1 MKTFCVAVVC
11 LLTLSALPH
20 TARSASVEELERRL
34 DLVTE
39 ELQKLKNESAVSGE
53 VEYSSSFGQGPAA
66 SKVYHLPKGLSIG
79 GYGEAK
85 YTAFVDDKGDR
96 LNKADF
102 VRLVLYTGYKF
113 TDSILLNSELEFEH
127 AKVEGGE
134 DGGEV
139 AVEFANLDFLLD
151 EKFNLRAGLMLLPV
165 GITNEL
171 HEPTLFHGNDRP
183 LVERQVIPATWR
195 ELGVGAFGKLAEGLD
210 YKLYLVNG
218 LDADGFGATG
228 IRSGRQEGSEATAE
242 DLAVV
247 ARLDYQPQL
256 GLDLGASAYL
266 GNSGQS
272 GEFSGQQADIFT
284 QLYEVHGQYKHHGLE
299 LKGLATLLKIDETGL
314 LGGVPEQ
321 ALAGYGEIAYDILPL
336 LAAGTGQY
344 LAPFVRLEKIDY
356 QGSNEDVELLVAGL
370 SYKPIPNVVLKA
382 DYRNFN
388 HLAKADAADEINLG
402 LGFIF

>member
-1 MKTFCVAVVC
+1 MKRFCVAVLC
-11 LLTLSALPH
+11 LALLTLAPRPGR
-20 TARSASVEELERRL
+20 AASVEELERRL

-39 ELQKLKNESAVSGE
+39 ELQKLKNESAVS
-53 VEYSSSFGQGPAA
+53 VEPEFTSTFGQGPAA

-79 GYGEAK
+79 GYGEAR

-113 TDSILLNSELEFEH
+113 TDRILMNSELEFEH
-127 AKVEGGE
+127 AKVEGNE
-134 DGGEV
+134 EGGEV

-151 EKFNLRAGLMLLPV
+151 ERFNLRAGLMLLPV

-195 ELGVGAFGKLAEGLD
+195 ELGVGAFGQLAEGLD
-210 YKLYLVNG
+210 YKLYLVTG

-247 ARLDYQPQL
+247 ARLDYQPRL
-256 GLDLGASAYL
+256 GLDLGASLYL
-266 GNSGQS
+266 GNAGQS
-272 GEFSGQQADIFT
+272 GEFGGQKADIFT
-284 QLYEVHGQYKHHGLE
+284 ELYELHGQFKHHGLE
-299 LKGLATLLKIDETGL
+299 LKALGTLLRIDEAQL

-336 LAAGTGQY
+336 LTPGTDQY
-344 LAPFVRLEKIDY
+344 LAPFVRFEKIDY
-356 QGSNEDVELLVAGL
+356 QGSAEDVNLLVAGL
-370 SYKPIPNVVLKA
+370 SYKPIPKVVIKA
-382 DYRNFN
+382 DYRNFDQQ
-388 HLAKADAADEINLG
+388 AKADSADEVNLG
-402 LGFIF
+402 IGFIF